1 MGITAVM
8 GRLAFDQAVQT
19 FHVMGETYIGFD
31 KFTTCR
37 HTVFRMFLLLVGLG
51 ESLTKALAHGA
62 GQHFNQFVDRAA
74 RQGLIGQRDGRVN
87 RCARL

>member
-31 KFTTCR
+31 KLTT
-37 HTVFRMFLLLVGLG
+37 
-51 ESLTKALAHGA
+51 
-62 GQHFNQFVDRAA
+62 
-74 RQGLIGQRDGRVN
+74 
-87 RCARL
+87 